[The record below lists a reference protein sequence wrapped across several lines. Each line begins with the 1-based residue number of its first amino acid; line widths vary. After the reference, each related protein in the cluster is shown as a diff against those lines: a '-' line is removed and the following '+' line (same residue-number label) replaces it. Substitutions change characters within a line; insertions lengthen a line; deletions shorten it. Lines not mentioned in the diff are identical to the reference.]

1 MAKKLRETD
10 LYPPLA
16 AFLEKEGYTVHAEV
30 QGADIAARRGDRLLL
45 VEMKLRFNLDV
56 LLQAA
61 EKQGAADE
69 TYVAVPLSGRKRW
82 PPRWSALR
90 ELLGRLGLGVFF
102 VRFTQKGPPRVE
114 KILAAENL
122 RLKDKLRKKKTARA
136 GFLREM
142 EGRPANFNTGGSVGK
157 KLVTAY
163 LVKALHT
170 AFLLAGGAPKEE
182 PRGLLARGLRVR
194 GGKKPSS
201 RGRKA
206 VSLEALR
213 KMGAPENCRAIL
225 YNNYNKWFR
234 RRGRGLYALSPAG
247 AEALAEYAA
256 VVKELR
262 ARLAGEAATAAGS
275 GPEKGLSSS

>member
-69 TYVAVPLSGRKRW
+69 TYVAVPLSGRRRW

-102 VRFTQKGPPRVE
+102 VRFPQKSCPRAEMV
-114 KILAAENL
+114 LAAENP
-122 RLKDKLRKKKTARA
+122 RLKDKLRKKGKVRA
-136 GFLREM
+136 GLVREM

-163 LVKALHT
+163 LVKALHV
-170 AFLLAGGAPKEE
+170 AFLLAGSVSEE
-182 PRGLLARGLRVR
+182 KPRGLLARGLRIR
-194 GGKKPSS
+194 SGKKPPA
-201 RGRKA
+201 RRRKA

-213 KMGAPENCRAIL
+213 KMGAPENCRDIL

-234 RRGRGLYALSPAG
+234 RRGRGLYALTPAG
-247 AEALAEYAA
+247 EAALVEYAA
-256 VVKELR
+256 VVKKLGIRNQE
-262 ARLAGEAATAAGS
+262 
-275 GPEKGLSSS
+275 